1 MKLAKAFIPRSDRER
16 FASNVF
22 KLFDE
27 DKNGFLDF
35 GEFSLATS
43 VQVRTSCVWVGW
55 PIYVTYRTPRIAG
68 RDWSGCL
75 TEFMIRLVVYSV
87 YDKVICVIS

>member
-1 MKLAKAFIPRSDRER
+1 MMSKEEFIKLATKFLPSSDLER

-43 VQVRTSCVWVGW
+43 AQVN
-55 PIYVTYRTPRIAG
+55 I
-68 RDWSGCL
+68 
-75 TEFMIRLVVYSV
+75 M
-87 YDKVICVIS
+87 

>member
-1 MKLAKAFIPRSDRER
+1 MKLAKAFIPRAERER
-16 FASNVF
+16 FANNVF

-43 VQVRTSCVWVGW
+43 VQVNENCPNG
-55 PIYVTYRTPRIAG
+55 
-68 RDWSGCL
+68 
-75 TEFMIRLVVYSV
+75 
-87 YDKVICVIS
+87 